1 MPSTPFCEL
10 KSLPLKRVCIED
22 AFWSPHLETN
32 RIITLPDVYQKCKKT
47 GRIDAFKL
55 NWKPGKPNP
64 PHVFWDSDVAKWI
77 EGAAYSLA
85 THPDPKLEKLL
96 TGVVDLIVKAQ
107 QPDGYLNV
115 HFTLVEPE
123 KRWANLRDNHE
134 LYCAGHLMEA
144 AVAHYEATGK
154 RDFLDAMCRYADHIY
169 LVFGRGKGKRRGY
182 PGHEEIE
189 LALMKL
195 YRATGEQRY
204 LDLDRYFVDERGRK
218 PLYFDIEA
226 RARGEDPKQ
235 YGNYHQADLPVRQQK
250 TADGHAVRAMY
261 LYCAMAD
268 VAAETGDKTLL
279 AACKRLWKN
288 VTHRRMYITGGI
300 GSAREG
306 ERFTTDYDLPNETA
320 YAETCAAIGLVF
332 WAHRMMQ
339 IDPDARYADV
349 MERALYNGVLSGVSL
364 DGSKF
369 FYVNPLTVHP
379 EGFRLMYA
387 AYFGPVRQEW
397 FGTSCCPT
405 NIARML
411 ASMGRYVYSQDKN
424 EIYVHLYIGGSAE
437 IDMGG
442 QKILLTQKTRYP
454 WKEKVRLTVR
464 PEKPAEFTVAVR
476 IPGWCRAASLKV
488 NGRAVNLARITKKGY
503 AKVKRLWKSG
513 DMIDLTLPMPVE
525 RIEANPNVRM
535 NSGKV
540 ALQRGPV
547 VYCLEEIDNGP
558 NLSEISLPPDAA
570 LRAKYDKDLLGGV
583 TIITGKARRR
593 DESSWKEFL
602 YRAEASKMKT
612 VNIQAVPYF
621 AWCNRKPGEMLVWI
635 RQG

>member
-1 MPSTPFCEL
+1 L
-10 KSLPLKRVCIED
+10 KQVCIQD

-32 RIITLPDVYQKCKKT
+32 RTVTLPDVYQKCKKT

-64 PHVFWDSDVAKWI
+64 PHVFWDSDVAKWL
-77 EGAAYSLA
+77 EAACYSLA
-85 THPDPKLEKLL
+85 THPEAKLEKLL
-96 TGVVDLIVKAQ
+96 TGVVNLIVKAQ

-115 HFTLVEPE
+115 HFTLVEPDR
-123 KRWANLRDNHE
+123 RWANLRDNHE

-144 AVAHYEATGK
+144 AVAHYEATG
-154 RDFLDAMCRYADHIY
+154 RDELLRAMCRYADYIDS
-169 LVFGRGKGKRRGY
+169 VFGRGKGKKRGY

-189 LALMKL
+189 LALVKM
-195 YRATGEQRY
+195 YHATGEQRY
-204 LDLDRYFVDERGRK
+204 LNISRFFVDERGRR
-218 PLYFDIEA
+218 PLYFDVEA

-235 YGNYHQADLPVRQQK
+235 YGNYHQAHLPVRDQK

-268 VAAETGDKTLL
+268 VASQTGDKTLA
-279 AACKRLWKN
+279 AACKRLWEN
-288 VTHRRMYITGGI
+288 VTRRRMYITGGV
-300 GSAREG
+300 GSTADH

-332 WAHRMMQ
+332 WANRMFHL
-339 IDPDARYADV
+339 DPDARYTDV
-349 MERALYNGVLSGVSL
+349 MERALYNGVISGVSM
-364 DGSKF
+364 DGRKF
-369 FYVNPLTVHP
+369 FYDNPLTVCP
-379 EGFRLMYA
+379 KGSDPARK
-387 AYFGPVRQEW
+387 GPSGHVRQEW
-397 FGTSCCPT
+397 FGCSCCPT
-405 NIARML
+405 NIVRML
-411 ASMGRYVYSQDKN
+411 ASLGKYVYSQGRN
-424 EIYVHLYIGGSAE
+424 EIYVHLYIAGSAE
-437 IDMGG
+437 IDLAGR
-442 QKILLTQKTRYP
+442 KVLLTQKTRYP

-464 PEKPAEFTVAVR
+464 PEKPGTFTVAVR
-476 IPGWCRAASLKV
+476 IPGWCRSASLKV

-513 DMIDLTLPMPVE
+513 DTIELTLPMPVE

-558 NLSEISLPPDAA
+558 NLSEITLPADAS
-570 LRAKYDKDLLGGV
+570 LRARYDKDLLGGV
-583 TIITGKARRR
+583 TVITAKARRR
-593 DESSWKEFL
+593 DDSSWKDCL
-602 YRAEASKMKT
+602 YRTEASRMKT